1 MSVMLVSPQWH
12 KGQNSVGSVP
22 RPIRKIA
29 RTRSAGLTCRRRL
42 VADRPLRDAPNY
54 LQSCATNRVI
64 DEQHD
69 YGANDGNN
77 HAVNV

>member
-1 MSVMLVSPQWH
+1 MLVSPQWH
-12 KGQNSVGSVP
+12 KGRDSVRLGASAYSENRANAVRRADLP
-22 RPIRKIA
+22 SA
-29 RTRSAGLTCRRRL
+29 FSCRSPLAGRSELPSER
-42 VADRPLRDAPNY
+42 
-54 LQSCATNRVI
+54 ATNRVI